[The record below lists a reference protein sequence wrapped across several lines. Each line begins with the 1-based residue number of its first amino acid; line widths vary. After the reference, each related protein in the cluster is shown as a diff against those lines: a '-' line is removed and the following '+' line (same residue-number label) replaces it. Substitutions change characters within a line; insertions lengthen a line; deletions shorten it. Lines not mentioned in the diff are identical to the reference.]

1 MQLGKSLMIAGP
13 TYNPFDSKAI
23 KRAIYGFGI
32 PKTMDSKLLIYVTHN
47 QKANI
52 YLKIYNFYIL

>member
-32 PKTMDSKLLIYVTHN
+32 PKLYRKQTFT
-47 QKANI
+47 
-52 YLKIYNFYIL
+52 LKYIIFIFYED